1 MGEFFGVRRRL
12 IAGGNGRRSLGEEWL
27 VVAEGAFSAARQIM
41 AEEKNR
47 AVFLSYASQD
57 ADVATR
63 ICEAL
68 RAAGIVVWFDQRE
81 LRGGDV
87 WDGKIKGQIGDCALF
102 VAVISANTQTR
113 REGYFRLEW
122 KLAEDR
128 SHVMAKGTPFIV
140 PVSVDATS
148 ERGALVPEAFLAV
161 QWMRLRSDAVMGELV
176 ARVGQLLGMG
186 ADVGPVVDRAPDH
199 RPGLQRQVGRRVPA
213 AAWAGVIAVI
223 AIGVGATFLATR
235 KAEPAPA
242 TVPNAGAG
250 TRPPTSEKGTEPRRG
265 AKSIAVLPFDNLSE
279 DKEASLFFSDG
290 MHQDVITNLLLIREL
305 ACVPHT
311 TVMSYRGTKK
321 SHREIAEE
329 LGVAYVLTGSV
340 RRAQNEVRITAAL
353 INPRTDEA
361 MWTKVYD
368 KGLTKIFAVQAE
380 LAQAIA
386 GEMKAVLSPQ
396 EKQRVE
402 VVPTTNAEAYDLF
415 LKARGISRVRGDST
429 QSLRQQESLL
439 ERAVVLDPRFGLAW
453 ARLATVDGGLYAGN
467 WSMTQVRLE
476 RTREALAMA
485 ERLIPDSPDYFM
497 SRGWVRY
504 MVERD
509 LERAADDYRKVVELA
524 PSYPEPRYA
533 LIWLQI
539 DKGLWVQAMQGLNE
553 VERLDPA
560 NPQYA
565 YDLFSTALA
574 GRRYAEAE
582 IALRRAE
589 TLGREGVEF
598 DRMLLAFMARGEI
611 PRTALPRETDAAR
624 QREFELMCGESL
636 HITRQGN
643 NSVTYTS
650 VQALALSGKG
660 EIAAARALLD
670 SPQIQDYLRK
680 NDSEPKNAAAWANTA
695 VIEALRGNR
704 DEALR
709 RINLALE
716 IQPESKDS
724 WGGPL
729 MRCNYAMVLTWIGER
744 EKAVDECA
752 LRLRTPMPRTINY
765 PWMRFNVYAMRQH
778 PAFAPLCG
786 DPRFEALLND
796 PKNNAPLF

>member
-1 MGEFFGVRRRL
+1 
-12 IAGGNGRRSLGEEWL
+12 
-27 VVAEGAFSAARQIM
+27 
-41 AEEKNR
+41 
-47 AVFLSYASQD
+47 
-57 ADVATR
+57 
-63 ICEAL
+63 
-68 RAAGIVVWFDQRE
+68 
-81 LRGGDV
+81 
-87 WDGKIKGQIGDCALF
+87 
-102 VAVISANTQTR
+102 
-113 REGYFRLEW
+113 
-122 KLAEDR
+122 
-128 SHVMAKGTPFIV
+128 
-140 PVSVDATS
+140 
-148 ERGALVPEAFLAV
+148 
-161 QWMRLRSDAVMGELV
+161 
-176 ARVGQLLGMG
+176 
-186 ADVGPVVDRAPDH
+186 
-199 RPGLQRQVGRRVPA
+199 
-213 AAWAGVIAVI
+213 
-223 AIGVGATFLATR
+223 
-235 KAEPAPA
+235 
-242 TVPNAGAG
+242 
-250 TRPPTSEKGTEPRRG
+250 
-265 AKSIAVLPFDNLSE
+265 
-279 DKEASLFFSDG
+279 
-290 MHQDVITNLLLIREL
+290 
-305 ACVPHT
+305 
-311 TVMSYRGTKK
+311 
-321 SHREIAEE
+321 
-329 LGVAYVLTGSV
+329 
-340 RRAQNEVRITAAL
+340 
-353 INPRTDEA
+353 
-361 MWTKVYD
+361 
-368 KGLTKIFAVQAE
+368 
-380 LAQAIA
+380 
-386 GEMKAVLSPQ
+386 
-396 EKQRVE
+396 
-402 VVPTTNAEAYDLF
+402 
-415 LKARGISRVRGDST
+415 
-429 QSLRQQESLL
+429 
-439 ERAVVLDPRFGLAW
+439 
-453 ARLATVDGGLYAGN
+453 
-467 WSMTQVRLE
+467 
-476 RTREALAMA
+476 MA

-636 HITRQGN
+636 HITRPGN

-709 RINLALE
+709 RIHLALE

-786 DPRFEALLND
+786 DPRFGTTGRFCIAGPGCGGGCECFVSGVDLRTGPRLGVAGCGPGLGFAGRLAGGGGVG
-796 PKNNAPLF
+796 PVAPLGPCGPVVAGPHGVPDSHQPSAREHVCGPQFAAVGAGPLHPIQWLGPMVGLGLALRRLGLGFGFAVAHAHSEQVSLRVWPRPVRAGMVPT